1 MFKNFK
7 INSKL
12 TLMVALPLLGLIY
25 FTIDNTLNKLVIVE
39 QMNSLQQL
47 AELAI
52 KSSALIHELQKERGI
67 SAGFIGSLGQEFTTE
82 LKAQRVNTDT
92 SISTLKNF
100 IGEVL
105 VLNNKE
111 IQDTLQLSLKKLKKI
126 STKRFLI
133 NKLEINVEDELRYY
147 TSIINTLL
155 TNINHLSKFIT
166 DGKLSH
172 NAMAY
177 VNLLQAKEKAGIE
190 RGTLNNAFSK
200 GHFDPTIYK
209 TFVLLVGAQDIYTKN
224 FFFFANNEQQQF
236 YQEVMNHDSTNEI
249 EQIRDMAFKRA
260 SKSQIL
266 SELRANF
273 WPRGLIQQLNNYVLW
288 NEINYLEEFYQQY
301 QAAFILLENYKN
313 LPYVSK
319 TESNNIKIIQNIFN
333 EYKNSIA
340 IITELKKQSNNL
352 EETEA
357 VIDNIDYTPAT
368 KAFNDLLNGSYLGVE
383 PTYWWKIATDNIN
396 RLKMVEDK
404 IANDLKQS
412 AILLKR
418 QAHSTF
424 AFYLLLSGIT
434 ILLTILLTILF
445 AHNIVTPLKA
455 LVKIANQIT
464 LGNRNVEITIDSK
477 DETGQLSNAML
488 QMVYSINCSES
499 MLKDTSV
506 AYSRFVPDEF
516 LELLSKEHILE
527 IQLGNHIEM
536 DMTILFADIRSFTT
550 LSEKMSPQDTF
561 NLINSYLKKMGPIIH
576 AHNGI
581 VDKYIGDAIMALF
594 MNADDAV
601 QASIEMLKKLDDCN
615 SSCNS
620 IRQYQKIKVGVGLN
634 TGRLMLGIIGEANRL
649 QCTVISDAVNLA
661 SRLEGATKTYK
672 CSLIISQNTYDN
684 LNNHDDYA
692 IRFLDNIRVKGRYE
706 RINIFEVF
714 DCEPLE
720 SQINKRQSLATFE
733 QAVHLYQEHKFAQ
746 VGELMNKCLHLN
758 PFDAAA
764 DIYLQ
769 RCRRFLR
776 IDHSGYWEE
785 IAKKIDWTNAL
796 SVNDPII
803 DSQHREIFIRIK
815 NLVMS
820 IGSGVSEEEI
830 YDMLSFL
837 GSYVTSHFTLEEMYM
852 EIYNYPHYAFHK
864 EQHTKLIKTYERFKR
879 QYKENGG
886 DIYLILQIQ
895 QKIVDWV
902 IEHINKEDKDLW
914 GFLLDKR

>member
-12 TLMVALPLLGLIY
+12 ALMVALPLLGLIY
-25 FTIDNTLNKLVIVE
+25 FTIDNTLNKLAIVE
-39 QMNSLQQL
+39 QMNSLQEL
-47 AELAI
+47 SELAI
-52 KSSALIHELQKERGI
+52 KSSTLIHELQKERGI
-67 SAGFIGSLGQEFTTE
+67 SAGFIGSVGSEFIKE
-82 LKAQRVNTDT
+82 LEQQRVATD
-92 SISTLKNF
+92 IAIFTLKDS
-100 IGEVL
+100 IEIL
-105 VLNNKE
+105 VINNLE
-111 IQDTLQLSLKKLKKI
+111 IQKALRLTLNKLKKI

-133 NKLEINVEDELRYY
+133 NKLEIDVEDELNYY
-147 TSIINTLL
+147 TGIINSLL
-155 TNINHLSKFIT
+155 FNINYLSKIIT
-166 DGKLSH
+166 HGKLSH

-200 GHFDPTIYK
+200 GHFAPIIYK
-209 TFVLLVGAQDIYTKN
+209 KFVLLVGAQNIYIEN
-224 FFFFANNEQQQF
+224 FFFFATDKQQQF
-236 YQEVMNHDSTNEI
+236 YREVMNIKSTNEI
-249 EQIRDMAFKRA
+249 EKIRGMAFKRA

-273 WPRGLIQQLNNYVLW
+273 WPKGLIQQLNNYVLW
-288 NEINYLEEFYQQY
+288 NELYYLEEFHQQY
-301 QAAFILLENYKN
+301 KSSFTLLENYKN

-319 TESNNIKIIQNIFN
+319 TEYANIKTIQDIFN
-333 EYKNSIA
+333 EYKNSLST
-340 IITELKKQSNNL
+340 ITELKKQPTTS
-352 EETEA
+352 EEIEA
-357 VIDNIDYTPAT
+357 IIDNIDYTPAT

-383 PTYWWKIATDNIN
+383 PIYWWEIATDNIN
-396 RLKMVEDK
+396 RLKLVEDK

-412 AILLKR
+412 AVSLR
-418 QAHSTF
+418 RSAHSTF

-434 ILLTILLTILF
+434 ILLTVLLTILF
-445 AHNIVTPLKA
+445 AHNIVTPLKS

-464 LGNRNVEITIDSK
+464 LGNRDVDIRIDSK

-499 MLKDTSV
+499 MLKDTNV

-516 LELLSKEHILE
+516 LKLLSKEHILE

-536 DMTILFADIRSFTT
+536 YMTVLFADIRSFTSI
-550 LSEKMSPQDTF
+550 SEKMSPQDTF

-576 AHNGI
+576 EYNGI

-594 MNADDAV
+594 INADDAV
-601 QASIEMLKKLDDCN
+601 KASIAMLQMLDECN
-615 SSCNS
+615 RSCNP
-620 IRQYQKIKVGVGLN
+620 IRQYQKLKVGIGLN
-634 TGRLMLGIIGEANRL
+634 TGQLMLGIIGEANRL

-672 CSLIISQNTYDN
+672 CSLIISQNTYDD
-684 LNNHDDYA
+684 LNDHDDYA

-714 DCEPLE
+714 DCEPQE
-720 SQINKRQSLATFE
+720 SQLNKQQTLPIFE
-733 QAVHLYQEHKFAQ
+733 QAVHLYQEHKFLQ
-746 VGELMNKCLHLN
+746 VGRLMQKCLRLN

-769 RCRRFLR
+769 RCRRFLK
-776 IDHSGYWEE
+776 IGSSEYWEQ
-785 IAKKIDWTNAL
+785 IAKKINWTNSL
-796 SVNDPII
+796 SVDDPNI
-803 DSQHREIFIRIK
+803 DNQHREIFIRVK

-830 YDMLSFL
+830 FDMLNFL

-864 EQHTKLIKTYERFKR
+864 EQHTSLIKTYERFKR

-886 DIYLILQIQ
+886 DIYFVLQIQ
-895 QKIVDWV
+895 KKIVEWV

-914 GFLLDKR
+914 KFLLDKR